1 MAAMAELKPEQDK
14 EELLHLLL
22 FGFKVA
28 AWQMDLERTPRQV
41 DLL

>member
-14 EELLHLLL
+14 EELLHL